1 MWWLE
6 SAPLVLNL
14 GVVGVG
20 GERTSSLLGV
30 RLGGPGLLSLYWVC
44 CGWQTSGVEGD
55 VGTGGDGLGIK
66 DVSFVVN
73 CVGRDVCGFFGGCDN
88 GISLVRIEGR
98 SDECVGGTGRAS

>member
-1 MWWLE
+1 
-6 SAPLVLNL
+6 VLNL